1 MPRSVNRNID
11 NIQIGPRKIFD
22 TTGNLIQIITTG
34 KKFPAHGGGRV
45 AHTEPPVIRNR
56 EGGEDPFAVN
66 RMETVNAQTSTNST
80 ATPVVADNPGS
91 KYPFASVSL
100 SDGDLTAI
108 ITKVSELKGLLPL
121 MPDLTPTE
129 RQRMSKLGN
138 KSRAFAD
145 LALETVRVDSGV
157 LPQSVSVDTFVAQ
170 DELLRD
176 LSLVQTHVTDLKY
189 KLDDALLLIGN
200 YIFGVSR
207 TVYALM
213 KTPAAQAKLQEQKAA
228 MKLRFAKGKSQTPAK

>member
-1 MPRSVNRNID
+1 MVTS
-11 NIQIGPRKIFD
+11 
-22 TTGNLIQIITTG
+22 TTTDE
-34 KKFPAHGGGRV
+34 V
-45 AHTEPPVIRNR
+45 ATAADVTN
-56 EGGEDPFAVN
+56 
-66 RMETVNAQTSTNST
+66 QTST
-80 ATPVVADNPGS
+80 APVVADNPGS

-100 SDGDLTAI
+100 SDQDLTAI
-108 ITKVSELKGLLPL
+108 ITKVNELKGLLPQ

-145 LALETVRVDSGV
+145 LALETVKVDSGV
-157 LPQSVSVDTFVAQ
+157 LPQSVPVGTFVAQ

-200 YIFGVSR
+200 YVFGVSR

-228 MKLRFAKGKSQTPAK
+228 MKQRFAKGKSQTTGSVNTQA